1 MVLRSVVDR
10 HFQRRKHVSECD
22 FGTVQTLCAF
32 LEIIIAL
39 GKKQYEE
46 STHANL
52 CKISLNIETFVIV
65 LH

>member
-1 MVLRSVVDR
+1 MVLRRLVDR

-32 LEIIIAL
+32 FEMIIAL
-39 GKKQYEE
+39 GKKQYKEY
-46 STHANL
+46 THANL
-52 CKISLNIETFVIV
+52 RKISLNIETFVIV